1 MSLSFLK
8 GNRTRFRNLLAK
20 ELAKGNSLLQDVE
33 QESSSHMRDVSNCI
47 KRLNEFITK
56 LEEANEKLSIAIE
69 GRDGAQEIEE
79 LIKEDW
85 DYISTVMDCRDELVD
100 IQNSDHRLPADNSS
114 SVTVTEDKFDQ
125 VIQMTSQMQQVI
137 LGQQQLQ
144 QQQQISIGQLNSS
157 KSVSVRLPI
166 LEIPS
171 FSGDKLK
178 WTEFWDTFEA
188 SVHKNTSISDIE
200 KLNYLLSKLSGEAKH
215 SVSGILLS
223 NENYFVVIDIL
234 KERYGDS
241 QTVINSHYVE
251 LINLRPALNNPRGL
265 RSLYDQIEN
274 I

>member
-8 GNRTRFRNLLAK
+8 GNRTRFRNLLTK
-20 ELAKGNSLLQDVE
+20 ELAKGKSLLQDVE
-33 QESSSHMRDVSNCI
+33 QESSCHMRDVSNCI
-47 KRLNEFITK
+47 KRINEFIIK

-157 KSVSVRLPI
+157 KSASVRLPI

-171 FSGDKLK
+171 FSGDKM
-178 WTEFWDTFEA
+178 D
-188 SVHKNTSISDIE
+188 
-200 KLNYLLSKLSGEAKH
+200 
-215 SVSGILLS
+215 
-223 NENYFVVIDIL
+223 
-234 KERYGDS
+234 
-241 QTVINSHYVE
+241 
-251 LINLRPALNNPRGL
+251 
-265 RSLYDQIEN
+265 
-274 I
+274 